1 MRKKILFTSLMLFL
15 LTILGCNKSNL
26 DSKETFSNLPNDNK
40 SLTSYYTGEKI
51 TTDENSLPAFM
62 IVIENSTNS
71 RPQSGLSQADIIYET
86 SAEGGIPRFIA
97 LFQSES
103 PEIIGPVRS
112 VRSYFLDLAKERN
125 LPFAHCG
132 GSEEA
137 LNEINT
143 NSSLMSIN
151 EISNGDYFWRDN
163 TRNAPHNLYTS
174 SKNIRKFI
182 SYKSWNIKNN
192 SFFKFDDKFFNSD
205 NLTKALNV
213 FIKVNRT
220 YNTSYFYEDNLYT
233 KYMDGEIAID
243 KNTNKPLTFSNIII
257 QKTSINLNKDNIHLD
272 IQLIGSGYGYILS
285 KGKILKVTWKKDNAY
300 SNTIL
305 YDENGNE
312 VPLSPG
318 KTIWNIIDNESV
330 IQVDD
335 MIL

>member
-1 MRKKILFTSLMLFL
+1 MRKKFLFTSLILFV
-15 LTILGCNKSNL
+15 LTIVGCNKSNS
-26 DSKETFSNLPNDNK
+26 DSKETFGQLPNDNK
-40 SLTSYYTGEKI
+40 SSISYYTGEKI
-51 TTDENSLPAFM
+51 TSDEYNLPAFM
-62 IVIENSTNS
+62 VVIENSINS

-103 PEIIGPVRS
+103 PKIIGPVRS

-137 LNEINT
+137 LNEINA
-143 NSSLMSIN
+143 NSSLMGIN
-151 EISNGDYFWRDN
+151 EISNGDYFWRDK

-174 SKNIRKFI
+174 SENIRKFI
-182 SYKSWNIKNN
+182 SYKSWNIKSN
-192 SFFKFDDKFFNSD
+192 SFLKFDDNFFNSD
-205 NLTKALNV
+205 NLTNALNI

-233 KYMDGEIAID
+233 KYMDGDIAID
-243 KNTNKPLTFSNIII
+243 DNTNKPLTFSNIII
-257 QKTSINLNKDNIHLD
+257 QKTDINLNKDNIHLD
-272 IQLIGSGYGYILS
+272 IKLIGSGEGYVLS
-285 KGKILKVTWKKDNAY
+285 KGKLLKVTWKKDNEN

-318 KTIWNIIDNESV
+318 KTIWNIIDNESS

-335 MIL
+335 MII